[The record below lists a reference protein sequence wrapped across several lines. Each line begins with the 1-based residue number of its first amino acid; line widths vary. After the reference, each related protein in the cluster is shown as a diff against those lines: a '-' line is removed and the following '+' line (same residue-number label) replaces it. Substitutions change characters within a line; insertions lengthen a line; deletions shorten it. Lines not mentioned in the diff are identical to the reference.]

1 MGNKGNYKR
10 RMKKMLLLVVLG
22 TWMSGSVS
30 GNLSFIKDS
39 QSRRFG
45 SSSVSYSL
53 APFGKFPYG
62 RELFGKLSY
71 DFKSGCSPFALTSAN
86 HSSDIPHMLLL
97 DSSDCNVKLQALN
110 AENARAKLL
119 IISKGES
126 ESENDMFERVLHAN
140 HIKVSIP
147 TLVVS
152 HDIGEKLKE
161 LIDETGELYLKFT
174 LPLPKHDHV
183 KLDVFAVKRD
193 KTIWKFLVGFKN
205 YALQFRDKLSININ
219 VFAGSDKDVDATLQL
234 ALGCLD
240 NVQLFEVLPSFI
252 SKCVNSDNASK
263 ACLDSQVSAFD
274 KTFVRQYSTCFKIR
288 ESQLESVKSAQ
299 SPESSEKSSF
309 VKINGFVYHGSIR
322 PMNVFEAVCGGFMES
337 PGNCLYLNNK
347 YVLNKDFHSIVNQRR
362 KHKTLVILAS
372 LFVTILLLFVVGFLL
387 CLIYNKIYQKTLNE
401 KVGEMVRDSVVQ
413 YQSMRDNV

>member
-1 MGNKGNYKR
+1 MRAKHVFTLA
-10 RMKKMLLLVVLG
+10 LLA
-22 TWMSGSVS
+22 WP
-30 GNLSFIKDS
+30 LSSHLAFIKDS
-39 QSRRFG
+39 QSRGFG
-45 SSSVSYSL
+45 SSSISYVL
-53 APFGKFPYG
+53 PPFGKFPYG

-71 DFKSGCSPFALTSAN
+71 DFKTGCSPFALTSSN
-86 HSSDIPHMLLL
+86 HSSDIPRMLLL
-97 DSSDCNVKLQALN
+97 DSADCNIKLQALN

-119 IISKGES
+119 IISKAENEDES
-126 ESENDMFERVLHAN
+126 EMFERVLKSN

-183 KLDVFAVKRD
+183 DLDVFAGKKD
-193 KTIWKFLVGFKN
+193 KAIWKFLVGFKN
-205 YALQFRDKLSININ
+205 YALQFRDRLSIKVNI
-219 VFAGSDKDVDATLQL
+219 FSSEDKDVDATLQI
-234 ALGCLD
+234 ALECLD

-252 SKCVNSDNASK
+252 STCVDSENVSK
-263 ACLDSQVSAFD
+263 ACLDSQVNAFD
-274 KTFVRQYSTCFKIR
+274 KTFVRQYSTCFKINKSR
-288 ESQLESVKSAQ
+288 IDSVKKEQSQESA
-299 SPESSEKSSF
+299 EKSSF
-309 VKINGFVYHGSIR
+309 LKINGFVYHGSIR

-347 YVLNKDFHSIVNQRR
+347 YVLNKDFHSIVNQKR